1 MARFHLGNGARLERL
16 NWLGDTSRKGLAE
29 AAGMMVNYLYALDLD
44 RAESEAYAERGEV
57 IAAPSV
63 RRLAASRPLPAS
75 RNAMTN
81 FYDSV
86 AACGHPA
93 NRQFASLTDGRHY
106 TYGDI
111 DAVSAR
117 FANVLTEL
125 GVRPDDR
132 VAVQVPKSIEALMLY
147 LATLR
152 VGAIFLPLNTG
163 YTPAEVETFL
173 VDAAPRLFVCDPDAE
188 AELRPVAGRAGAGSR
203 PWASGAPRCLGRH
216 AGRPGPCGI
225 RKLPTV
231 PRNAD
236 DLAALLYTSRTTG
249 RSKGA
254 MLTHENLRS
263 NAEALMAIWRF
274 AAADALLHALPIFHT
289 HGLFVAT
296 NITLACRLPM
306 LFLPRFEVDEVLDL
320 LPEASVMMG
329 VPTFYTRL
337 LASPRPYR
345 GAHRP
350 YAPLHLRIRAAR
362 ARGPCAMA
370 RPHRSRHSR
379 TLRHDRD
386 RHDHLQSL

>member
-1 MARFHLGNGARLERL
+1 M
-16 NWLGDTSRKGLAE
+16 
-29 AAGMMVNYLYALDLD
+29 
-44 RAESEAYAERGEV
+44 RA
-57 IAAPSV
+57 
-63 RRLAASRPLPAS
+63 
-75 RNAMTN
+75 
-81 FYDSV
+81 
-86 AACGHPA
+86 PA

-188 AELRPVAGRAGAGSR
+188 AELRPVAGRAGPGSR
-203 PWASGAPRCLGRH
+203 PWASGAPRCP
-216 AGRPGPCGI
+216 RPA
-225 RKLPTV
+225 RWPTRLLAASASYHR
-231 PRNAD
+231 PRNA
-236 DLAALLYTSRTTG
+236 DLAALLYTSGTTG

-254 MLTHENLRS
+254 MLTHENLQVQCRGPDGDL
-263 NAEALMAIWRF
+263 AFRRRRRVAPCPADLPHPWALRRHQHHA
-274 AAADALLHALPIFHT
+274 ALP
-289 HGLFVAT
+289 A
-296 NITLACRLPM
+296 AM

-320 LPEASVMMG
+320 LPEASVMG

-337 LASPRPYR
+337 LLRRELPAALTARMRLFIS
-345 GAHRP
+345 GS
-350 YAPLHLRIRAAR
+350 APLA
-362 ARGPCAMA
+362 P
-370 RPHRSRHSR
+370 R
-379 TLRHDRD
+379 TMRNGAPTPVTPF
-386 RHDHLQSL
+386 SNATA